1 MSSSVQPGQWPL
13 VVLTDEQRAVLRL
26 RVVHGLSAEQAALV
40 LDSTPAAVRQVQHEA
55 LEALRAVITGSWP
68 LPP

>member
-1 MSSSVQPGQWPL
+1 MSGSTAPESWPL

-40 LDSTPAAVRQVQHEA
+40 LDSTPAAVRLVQHEA
-55 LEALRAVITGSWP
+55 LEALRAVITGSWS

>member
-1 MSSSVQPGQWPL
+1 MSSSTLPGSWPL
-13 VVLTDEQRAVLRL
+13 VVLTDEQHEVLRL

-40 LDSTPAAVRQVQHEA
+40 LGSTPAEVRLVQHQA